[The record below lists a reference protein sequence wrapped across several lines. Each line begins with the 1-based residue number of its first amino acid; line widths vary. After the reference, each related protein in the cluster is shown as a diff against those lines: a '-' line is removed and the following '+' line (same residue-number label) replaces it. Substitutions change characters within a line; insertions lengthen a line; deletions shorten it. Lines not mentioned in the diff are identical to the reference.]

1 MSWDLGKLTTTKRAF
16 FAATSNNLRPLPLI
30 LQQFISIFSVDLMI
44 ECVPLLILLP
54 QVWSDS
60 EMTGTADTPKRT
72 DNTNTKIQKY
82 KNTQMQKIE
91 IINSQKEV
99 QIKHT
104 CNKHEFYVIPLRE
117 GCLLKDMHAIRSLGE
132 VQL

>member
-1 MSWDLGKLTTTKRAF
+1 MGQDLKVHQARH
-16 FAATSNNLRPLPLI
+16 
-30 LQQFISIFSVDLMI
+30 LQIHF
-44 ECVPLLILLP
+44 
-54 QVWSDS
+54 
-60 EMTGTADTPKRT
+60 T
-72 DNTNTKIQKY
+72 DKNTQIHKYTNTQIHKYTNTKIQKY
-82 KNTQMQKIE
+82 KTAE